1 MKLVAL
7 QTATEEIS
15 LTNNVIYKG
24 ILEKF
29 HQLFVR
35 KEAIET
41 PVILRQSV
49 KEGSQFYKTLVALVG
64 TGIRTKATVLYAC
77 ETGLVI
83 NFDPVINVV
92 LRFPLSTNE
101 MIEVSAKTVVPRN
114 AIPQAADMITIAYDS
129 KDLGLVAVL

>member
-15 LTNNVIYKG
+15 LSNNMIYKG
-24 ILEKF
+24 LIEKF
-29 HQLFVR
+29 NQLFVR
-35 KEAIET
+35 KEVIEK

-64 TGIRTKATVLYAC
+64 SGIRTKATVLYAC

-92 LRFPLSTNE
+92 LRFPVSTNE
-101 MIEVSAKTVVPRN
+101 MVEITAKTVVPKN
-114 AIPQAADMITIAYDS
+114 AIPKAADTITIAYDS
-129 KDLGLVAVL
+129 EDLGLVAVL